1 MKRLLGGVFVTLI
14 LMVLSSCVFDTAYV
28 IQVTNHTNDTIL
40 IGYGGYNTIDS
51 TKLFLESAPWDTLT
65 SDSDTISAAR
75 VFSQRCIT
83 PNGKPIIIYCLE
95 TKINGGDKL
104 SIGKHD
110 LVPPDSTASYS
121 QPHHP
126 LFYHDQ
132 DQTGYFFVIT
142 LETARNHTWEEICRD
157 RLYNRIVITQEMQK
171 QGRLYDYWGNDSLSV
186 RQDNS
191 ENN

>member
-1 MKRLLGGVFVTLI
+1 MKRLFGGVFVTLI
-14 LMVLSSCVFDTAYV
+14 LMVLSSCVFDTAYI

-65 SDSDTISAAR
+65 SDSDTITSAR
-75 VFSQRCIT
+75 VYSHRWIT
-83 PNGKPIIIYCLE
+83 PNGDSLIFYCLDTE
-95 TKINGGDKL
+95 INGSDKL
-104 SIGKHD
+104 SIGRHN
-110 LVPPDSTASYS
+110 LIAPDSISWYS
-121 QPHHP
+121 ELNCP
-126 LFYHDQ
+126 LFYHNQ
-132 DQTGYFFVIT
+132 DKTGYFFVIT

-171 QGRLYDYWGNDSLSV
+171 QGRIYDYWGNDSLSV
-186 RQDNS
+186 RQNNL